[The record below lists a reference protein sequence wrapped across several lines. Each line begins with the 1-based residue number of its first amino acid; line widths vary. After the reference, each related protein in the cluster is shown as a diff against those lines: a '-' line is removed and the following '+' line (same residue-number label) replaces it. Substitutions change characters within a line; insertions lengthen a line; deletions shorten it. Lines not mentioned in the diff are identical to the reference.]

1 MAKQPRVNEKETEV
15 TKEVAPSA
23 NMPPAAPQDPTKDK
37 EASKMEIVLAS
48 LPIPAKGKEV
58 DQGSLEA
65 IVQQSKAPPQGK
77 IVIKK
82 K

>member
-1 MAKQPRVNEKETEV
+1 MAKQPRVNKKETEV
-15 TKEVAPSA
+15 TKEVASGA
-23 NMPPAAPQDPTKDK
+23 TMPPAAPQDPTKDK

-65 IVQQSKAPPQGK
+65 IVQQSRPRPKEK
-77 IVIKK
+77 L
-82 K
+82 